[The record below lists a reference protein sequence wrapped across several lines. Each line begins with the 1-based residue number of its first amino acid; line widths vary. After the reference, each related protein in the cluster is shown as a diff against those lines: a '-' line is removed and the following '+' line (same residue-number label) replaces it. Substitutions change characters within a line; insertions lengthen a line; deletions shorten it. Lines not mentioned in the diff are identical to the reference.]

1 MADDALRSFAN
12 KAMQGLVGNRRTFF
26 SKEFIADAY
35 PSDEP
40 FGSLS
45 QLEADAADHGV
56 RIVPFAVSGT
66 DIYMA
71 VVKSQ

>member
-1 MADDALRSFAN
+1 MADEALRSFAN
-12 KAMQGLVGNRRTFF
+12 KAMQGLAGNKRTFF

-45 QLEADAADHGV
+45 KLEADAALYAV
-56 RIVPFAVSGT
+56 RIVPFSVSGAE
-66 DIYMA
+66 IYMA
-71 VVKSQ
+71 FVK

>member
-12 KAMQGLVGNRRTFF
+12 RAMHGLSGNKRTFF

-35 PSDEP
+35 PSDDP

-45 QLEADAADHGV
+45 QLEADAARHGV
-56 RIVPFAVSGT
+56 RIVPFAVSGV
-66 DIYMA
+66 DVYMA
-71 VVKSQ
+71 LIK

>member
-12 KAMQGLVGNRRTFF
+12 KAMQGLAGNRRTFF
-26 SKEFIADAY
+26 SKEFIEEAY
-35 PSDEP
+35 PSGEP

-45 QLEADAADHGV
+45 LLEADAALYGV
-56 RIVPFAVSGT
+56 RIVPFSVSGT